1 MEQLELGGGNL
12 EGYDEEHPR
21 LAMAARP
28 IPALAA
34 LALGLALGCVGASP
48 VQVPVPTPNPVPA
61 PRLPPTLDCAL
72 DIFGTATGV
81 GELPD
86 RSGLSLIYR
95 T

>member
-1 MEQLELGGGNL
+1 MGVGNL

-21 LAMAARP
+21 LAMAARL
-28 IPALAA
+28 IPVLAA
-34 LALGLALGCVGASP
+34 LALGLAPGCGGVVP

-72 DIFGTATGV
+72 DIFGAATGV
-81 GELPD
+81 GELPG
-86 RSGLSLIYR
+86 RSVSSLIYG